1 MSKKNHLNN
10 LKQLVFKVTSF
21 GGGRESIFRLTT
33 KLQKDKNSFYD
44 CSEIPVLSFLIV
56 NASKHVRCSL
66 VQSTGICLL
75 CNGRKCQENTN

>member
-33 KLQKDKNSFYD
+33 KLQKDKNHSRTTK
-44 CSEIPVLSFLIV
+44 SRVTTRVGS
-56 NASKHVRCSL
+56 
-66 VQSTGICLL
+66 CLM
-75 CNGRKCQENTN
+75 K